1 MGEQENVKDPAPDV
15 RGVDVT
21 ETPANRTFLASA
33 VLAVALA
40 AIQPV
45 TTQERRIDDF
55 FGAFTDEWVRMNPN
69 QATAARYFTGPEQDA
84 LETQLTPQT
93 REWGHRRVELAR
105 RGLADLKKFDRDRL
119 TRQQRLSA
127 DLMQWQLEM
136 IVEGEKYEDF
146 AFPLEQFGGANID
159 LVNALTVV
167 HPLTTEKDAV
177 SYVARLGLVGA
188 RMEEATAEALRLSE
202 KRMAPPRFIVRATL
216 TQMRQ
221 FVSTPAAQNPFVTA
235 FADRMAA
242 AGGIPETKRNELR
255 AAAERITAAQVYPAW
270 RNAIAVLEPLADQCN
285 GRCGAVAV
293 QGRRG
298 RLRVQPAAIHDHQP
312 VSRTR
317 STRSACARWRG
328 SRRRWTPSCGARADG
343 RLGKRPHRAA
353 REGSGLSGHRGGP
366 HAHHGRHRRRS
377 CATPSAA
384 SRRCSTACHAR
395 RSSPGRSRASAR
407 RPPPPATACRRGT
420 DLVLARSRF
429 RYGPRT

>member
-1 MGEQENVKDPAPDV
+1 M
-15 RGVDVT
+15 T
-21 ETPANRTFLASA
+21 EKPANRTFLASA
-33 VLAVALA
+33 ILAVALVA
-40 AIQPV
+40 LQPI

-119 TRQQRLSA
+119 TREQRLSA

-159 LVNALTVV
+159 LVSTLTVV
-167 HPLTTEKDAV
+167 HPLITEKDAV
-177 SYVARLGLVGA
+177 KYVARLGLVGA
-188 RMEEATAEALRLSE
+188 RMEEATAEARRLSE

-216 TQMRQ
+216 TQMQQ

-255 AAAERITAAQVYPAW
+255 ASAERTTAAQVYPAW
-270 RNAIAVLEPLADQCN
+270 RNAIAVLEPLADRATDDA
-285 GRCGAVAV
+285 GLWRFKGGADAYAYNLRRFTTTNLSANEIHQIGLREVA
-293 QGRRG
+293 RIEKEMDTILR
-298 RLRVQPAAIHDHQP
+298 RLRQMMAQ
-312 VSRTR
+312 RTIER
-317 STRSACARWRG
+317 LRG
-328 SRRRWTPSCGARADG
+328 PGTPSR
-343 RLGKRPHRAA
+343 
-353 REGSGLSGHRGGP
+353 
-366 HAHHGRHRRRS
+366 
-377 CATPSAA
+377 
-384 SRRCSTACHAR
+384 
-395 RSSPGRSRASAR
+395 
-407 RPPPPATACRRGT
+407 
-420 DLVLARSRF
+420 
-429 RYGPRT
+429 